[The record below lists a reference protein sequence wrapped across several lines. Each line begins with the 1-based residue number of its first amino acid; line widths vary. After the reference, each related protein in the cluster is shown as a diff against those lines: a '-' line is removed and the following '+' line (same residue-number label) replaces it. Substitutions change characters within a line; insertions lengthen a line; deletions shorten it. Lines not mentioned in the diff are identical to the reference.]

1 MNENRI
7 EVTFRGNLKVEA
19 NYKGFKVM
27 TDQPVYSGG
36 EGSAPSPFDLFL
48 ISIATCAGYYFLA
61 FCKER
66 KISTEGARVIMSMEK
81 DPEKKMIGRL
91 LIDLFLP
98 AGFPEKYKEAVK
110 RVVDNCT
117 VKLHIF
123 NPPEFVIRVND

>member
-1 MNENRI
+1 MSDNRI
-7 EVTFRGNLKVEA
+7 EVTFPGNLRVEA
-19 NYKGFKVM
+19 SYKGFRVM

-66 KISTEGARVIMSMEK
+66 KISIEGAKVTMSMEK

-91 LIDLFLP
+91 LIDLYLP

-110 RVVDNCT
+110 RAVDSCT

-123 NPPEFVIRVND
+123 NPPEFIVRVND